1 MNAIAARG
9 LAMLVLLSTL
19 AVVAQATLIEQLLT
33 PWRWVTETLE
43 PDFRVVNLRARV
55 VGSEAMIELIVEPAR
70 VIFIGGHA
78 IVPDPAQPERAKSSM
93 PRGATWLLLTAFVV
107 TLVTWPLKQPSR
119 EWPARL
125 LLGLPV
131 LVALLM
137 LDVPITLLGP
147 LRSLLVGMNPG
158 DSDAWIL
165 GSQFLRGGGRYFVAL
180 VGAAGICI
188 AIQERLLRKKKPS

>member
-1 MNAIAARG
+1 MNTMAVRG
-9 LAMLVLLSTL
+9 LATLVLLSAL
-19 AVVAQATLIEQLLT
+19 AVAAQTALIDQLLT

-43 PDFRVVNLRARV
+43 PDFRVVGLRARV
-55 VGSEAMIELIVEPAR
+55 AGSEAMIELIVEPAR

-78 IVPDPAQPERAKSSM
+78 IVPDPAAPERARSSM
-93 PRGATWLLLTAFVV
+93 PRGATWLLLTAFLV
-107 TLVTWPLKQPSR
+107 TLVAWPVKQPSR

-125 LLGLPV
+125 LLGLP
-131 LVALLM
+131 LLTALLM

-165 GSQFLRGGGRYFVAL
+165 GSQFLRGGGRYLVAV
-180 VGAAGICI
+180 VGAAGLCI
-188 AIQERLLRKKKPS
+188 AIQERLLRTKKPS